1 MLIQTDRNE
10 KAQELFVCEEEK
22 KQIEEREKYVNRN
35 KY

>member
-22 KQIEEREKYVNRN
+22 QQIEERESM
-35 KY
+35 